1 MVVLITAGRTMAII
15 TTIIIGRARAGP
27 IVALIAAADPAA
39 VHIAPASAVGAMAA
53 ATMPV
58 A

>member
-1 MVVLITAGRTMAII
+1 MADTHMGITT
-15 TTIIIGRARAGP
+15 TTIIGHVRAGIAGP
-27 IVALIAAADPAA
+27 TAAHIAAADPAA
-39 VHIAPASAVGAMAA
+39 VHIAPASAVGAMVA

>member
-1 MVVLITAGRTMAII
+1 MAII